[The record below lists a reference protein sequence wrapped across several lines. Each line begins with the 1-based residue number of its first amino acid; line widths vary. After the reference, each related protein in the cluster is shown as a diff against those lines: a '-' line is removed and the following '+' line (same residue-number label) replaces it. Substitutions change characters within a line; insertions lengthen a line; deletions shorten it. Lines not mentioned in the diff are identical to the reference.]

1 MVVYSRLSNLDLFVQ
16 RNKGDVLRNSRG
28 LIYSNAFPTETD
40 VDLSRFSVSK
50 SSFIFRPP
58 VEADVPEKDI
68 LDDLNALAAD
78 IAAAMQ
84 GGPRF
89 VVFRPPGTKFADC
102 SRLGFE
108 SQSPYRLSTAG
119 LIDARANVDER
130 HVFRFRTG
138 STPVQKRVQLS
149 LDAGS
154 NRILISRPSTG
165 AIRDVSFG
173 LISGLASIPIVGD
186 HIAIDL
192 GSDPAGI
199 VRCKGSSPNTA
210 AAAENL
216 AILRAGLFVGAQK
229 SYGGSTTLE
238 TFGVLDSEGGPLD
251 FGFHIDPFGQL
262 DRTRSWIDLSV
273 TGSAVIKTSLRTTH
287 GSPLRLTTQDGSAGL
302 KPSRLVFAEQ
312 RLSDTTNDSDRP
324 QCLLIDGDF
333 PVVLTSSQ
341 ELPSFGLTCGLSERE
356 YMPLKPQSI
365 LSFRPDRPAHYGT
378 YDAATMLDTGP
389 TDDVVSSWIGVRSDA
404 LQQFAADTRVVSE
417 SGDFSLFRDS
427 AVSSMLRAA
436 GNGSLLDHAPLNLRP
451 KTARKHASSG
461 LAPADDP
468 TADAM
473 EDQVIPVHP
482 WVGLI
487 SKNSLETYRTLEQL
501 RLQTHRRSMLEPV
514 TSAMMSPEA
523 LKLSD
528 FPGNRFTPMG
538 LEIRELDGDRIKTVV
553 LARSNDEK
561 GDPQEEMLLSNIPPK
576 MSDALMRSDLFILCD
591 QYPDEKPSI
600 EVKVRGW
607 TFVVDLPRADHTTHD
622 RKFTPIVIIKGV
634 KGQSIEELLDKPASW
649 ALRKDLCSEQDP
661 AKMKALVVASGPKAS
676 DPEKLYQKLKDVWT
690 SPNWTGVLVLNLA
703 LDPGA
708 LPDQITGLLAG
719 AADQI
724 KNLRGHHLGIDVN
737 RVDLSNTNAPSM
749 QASPIFG
756 LIDFQNENAK
766 PEIPS
771 GESYKVHL
779 QELVTQFENGEVRN
793 FRATVLFGVRDLF
806 EGKVCGKLANQPLQH
821 DVFVTIKGSYEK
833 RRDGDK
839 TIDVYS
845 FISEDHWEFDFN
857 TEPME
862 QCKPSSE
869 PKGLVSKLRIDRLTF
884 GTKRVEPDEREPEKK
899 NVEALFAI
907 DGSID
912 INPWPKTLPLFEK
925 GDKISFHS
933 LGIDL
938 TFALIKSSIEGLHL
952 AFAPRGF
959 DLDLSKL
966 KDFGGIFKNL
976 PLKFDKFH
984 WWPGGIDLPQLGFF
998 RLGGG
1003 RSDSEVDSPVPF
1015 GLSFNLDL
1023 GSLGNLSSFLAKLR
1037 IKILAGFGYEAD
1049 KSTPKFLLG
1058 FKFENNGGGPL
1069 DISLGN
1075 VLAIRAKAYDFG
1087 KSDTTGDYFFYALE
1101 AKLVIVGR
1109 ELPEKGKFNVFFF
1122 AGQKKQSSILLAPTD
1137 TDVLETNTLSQSF
1150 APVGTAGLHALV
1162 PTQSLRDETVD
1173 DAVLSVLDDL
1183 TVGWFAVMTGD
1194 KGSDGPFQLG
1204 VLALGQ
1210 KVDPFYGNSGNADEL
1225 KSVKELVDY
1234 VENSLGNLPKSV
1246 EQDLEA
1252 HKYDAVTEFFDKRI
1266 RLSPDHAWTGALR
1279 ATIADIVALD
1289 LLVRDPDL
1297 YGARLAVG
1305 DDLDDPWF
1313 SIDIIYRKLS
1323 EDLGVYST
1331 EIVPPPA
1338 IRQIQF
1344 GAASITIPCVRIDI
1358 YTDGGFN
1365 VDIGFPA
1372 NRDFSRSC
1380 QVEIAIFT
1388 GGGGFYFGRLSGLG
1402 AKLIPKLV
1410 RDTIYRYDPVTQLG
1424 FGARVGIGRSFG
1436 NSIFYGTVSL
1446 TVYSYLEGA
1455 QGRLRVLDKAA
1466 DDEIIAH
1473 HKELRPA
1480 DTFMVVSGSYG
1491 ILGEIIAKI
1500 DFKIIKAD
1508 VRIIAYAEVGVV
1520 LRTDDAV
1527 RLYFEVGVSVSVTVE
1542 IARFRVFGATIVISI
1557 SLSFNTT
1564 FHWET
1569 TAGKRDDHFDEK
1581 YLDRSSQFFLS
1592 FLAPGVR
1599 LTQKDISDGIDWTY
1613 VPSLADIGWKKQV
1626 SLKPWFLPDVTAA
1639 TELNDLGNLD
1649 TVPHLIFTLYLAD
1662 DDGAQPAD
1670 PTSVEYLISAIAYW
1684 LLWGALDRPADF
1696 LNSLID
1702 QDSMDHIRRRLAK
1715 LSEKEDP
1722 RPSSA
1727 DALPQM
1733 PAIQSFMK
1741 ALFDID
1747 VSRAPEPGSDT
1758 EKPRI
1763 AGVFPLPT
1771 AVKLRRDFA
1780 NGVHDTVDLAKQ
1792 DFLTPDIED
1801 RLERAF
1807 DHLETEWRESS
1818 RFSIQRKLAVGKTM
1832 AEELFEEFVGHIL
1845 RSSADELF
1853 DVVTR
1858 FEQERRDTGAPPKKV
1873 SELIDALLHRTSDTR
1888 SRAQGIGAS
1897 ASRFFQHGL
1906 SFTKDPD
1913 WATIKTKVPAG
1924 LAALVDDGKLSGLP
1938 IYRYAS
1944 IQLPLVSWDTG
1955 KWQMATKVTLEG
1967 AGADW
1972 FKIAGSSNGQIEHTV
1987 GADDSTAPDKLLAAI
2002 ADLEAYGA
2010 SVKFTS
2016 QILDRANGALPR
2028 GDAASYVRRLTRK
2041 TSSGAENVGWVF
2053 GLPNHIVN
2061 DSDIPS
2067 VQVRLR
2073 EVGTTAR
2080 LNPPIILDHAATT
2093 PSVVVEFRVKQV
2105 TRPQQDNPTG
2115 NPPPVAE
2122 VLDGIYEIAGM
2133 READRRLL
2141 DALLDPPDAGAVY
2154 ATAGSAL
2161 SVLPSV
2167 KSASL
2172 YIRQVGAENYQELQT
2187 AVNVP
2192 TVLVT
2197 NLSVDVR
2204 PGESSFSTRS
2214 IAPDHEF
2221 SARIDESDGRLFVDL
2236 IRRAAIV
2243 NSGATWLVTA
2253 DPELKGCF
2261 DAKPGKDDPSG
2272 QPIDVALMLVVEL
2285 KDATSLTAVNAYC
2298 AVYQLATA
2306 EEAAALG
2313 SIGDDLAAGRRSVVF
2328 AYQEE
2333 KYGNYLAGT
2342 LPVRITLPNPRN
2354 AAYALIAAEAQKSG
2368 NVDLLQ
2374 KLNADLGLRSRFT
2387 LLEYCVEDGGDNV
2400 FDSLPVE
2407 KILPVGAT
2415 RPRDEFA
2422 DALATDEPANLL
2434 FDLTFALHR
2443 RLKGGKPGKSNP
2455 YDVIGKRIAIKFG
2468 LRDIYGNSLLGG
2480 LRYAASGPLS
2490 GILRVPYCDR
2500 IVPISELPFAKSVWN
2515 AKSKNTISIVIAVD
2529 TAGLNDA
2536 SDDSKKA
2543 AREKYQKALWQ
2554 LEDKNFRLGLRTTL
2568 MGNAPATYDPPELK
2582 NSTLLDID
2590 KSELKTLY
2598 LAVLEFLDGTT
2609 TAVPP
2614 ATLSAKLTKKPS
2626 AKFVETVVSLEQW
2639 RDVTGLDA
2647 DALTIEPFVATI
2659 VPPSYFE
2666 MAAPDYRERLEQ
2678 FTMEVIKNLLPAY
2691 VAATGAPATAGRT
2704 GAGQN
2709 GEVLWFIQSSLLP
2722 RTDIAAVPTFYALPP
2737 LSTTPVSFLFE
2748 TVDVWNKV
2756 EKKATPRKDVSVR
2769 DVDADAAAKLALSRI
2784 EELLSPLL
2792 AKAFAADATGRRIV
2806 DKAMLLKESLA
2817 VSLSSRGL
2825 TIFDKKPA
2833 EAALEAVRAGLA
2845 DKFRNSLK
2853 NVYSVDTVLAFD
2865 TSWVAATPSSP
2876 DPRRRPQFYG
2886 TMHHLPAQSAKP
2898 IAMMTD
2904 SLQLPLNGENN
2915 SVLVSYYD
2923 ATNEESLNTTQL
2935 DGFEITHVQRIPR
2948 LGLRDIEGVPI
2959 PKRYRETQW
2968 LTLVEPKKLK
2978 KQTESIQ
2985 IPIVRRELPVR
2996 PRLVSQ
3002 KLGAAAPLTG
3012 DWKAKLQALRQW
3024 TVESTWDWDGKPSD
3038 ELEVG
3043 VTYTDFRESAVFLQ
3057 SLDEGF
3063 DLARAFACFNLQ
3075 VEDAWPLVAE
3085 IAKRGSIITSD
3096 ADVLDF
3102 IEKCLAGI
3110 GKMRSFVTG
3119 APQKTVRDV
3128 VLISKPDDASPWES
3142 VLISQPSEREV
3153 TISKTPLEKG
3163 GTLSIGKIDILVYP
3177 QAITDLALFRNRT
3190 FHIGGQPAEARDEFV
3205 YSIRNIQA
3213 GEPLTPRNESRVE
3226 LLVTTTAKKM
3236 MQEHIADI
3244 LAVVFP
3250 PANAQSGHLFDVDAS
3265 FLPNE
3270 LSIGPESGLASI
3282 MPKLDVAPGVA
3293 ICRITG
3299 LRWTG
3304 TEVAKMISDGIRRWS
3319 AVAYPELSGSV
3330 SKARLRLGMTIY
3342 RDAAGPSGRSPVFKV
3357 DRIELPVVLVSDF
3370 DKRPTAGR
3378 FETESRVRYP
3388 D

>member
-16 RNKGDVLRNSRG
+16 KADGDLLRNSRG
-28 LIYSNAFPTETD
+28 LIYSNAFPGETD
-40 VDLSRFSVSK
+40 VDLSRFSVSR

-58 VEADVPEKDI
+58 LEADVPEKDI
-68 LDDLNALAAD
+68 LDDLNSFVAD
-78 IAAAMQ
+78 IAGAMQ

-89 VVFRPPGTKFADC
+89 VVFRLPGTKFNDC

-108 SQSPYRLSTAG
+108 SQPPYRLSTAG
-119 LIDARANVDER
+119 LIDARANVDDR

-154 NRILISRPSTG
+154 NRILISKSSTG
-165 AIRDVSFG
+165 VIRDVSFE

-199 VRCKGSSPNTA
+199 VRCRGSSPDTA
-210 AAAENL
+210 AASENL
-216 AILRAGLFVGAQK
+216 ANLRAGLFVGARK
-229 SYGGSTTLE
+229 SHGGSTTVE
-238 TFGVLDSEGGPLD
+238 TFGVLGSQGGPLD
-251 FGFHIDPFGQL
+251 FGFHIDPFEQL

-273 TGSAVIKTSLRTTH
+273 TGSAQIKTSFRTTH

-312 RLSDTTNDSDRP
+312 RLSDTTNESDRP

-333 PVVLTSSQ
+333 PVALTSNQ

-356 YMPLKPQSI
+356 YMPLEPQSI
-365 LSFRPDRPAHYGT
+365 ISFRPDRPAHYGT
-378 YDAATMLDTGP
+378 YDAATMFDTGP
-389 TDDVVSSWIGVRSDA
+389 TNDVVSSWIGVRSGA
-404 LQQFAADTRVVSE
+404 SQQFAANTRVVSE
-417 SGDFSLFRDS
+417 SGDFSLFKES
-427 AVSSMLRAA
+427 AVSPALRAA
-436 GNGSLLDHAPLNLRP
+436 GNGSLLDHAPLTLRP
-451 KTARKHASSG
+451 KTARPRASLEPS
-461 LAPADDP
+461 LADESSAMDL
-468 TADAM
+468 M

-487 SKNSLETYRTLEQL
+487 SKNTPETYRALEQL
-501 RLQTHRRSMLEPV
+501 RLQTYRRAMLEPV
-514 TSAMMSPEA
+514 TSAMMSPE
-523 LKLSD
+523 LLTLRDLSG
-528 FPGNRFTPMG
+528 PRFTPMG

-561 GDPQEEMLLSNIPPK
+561 GDPQGEMLLSDIPPR

-591 QYPDEKPSI
+591 QYPDGEPSI
-600 EVKVRGW
+600 KVEVRGW
-607 TFVVDLPRADHTTHD
+607 TFVVDLPGSDSTTRD

-634 KGQSIEELLDKPASW
+634 TGQSIQELLDKPASW
-649 ALRKDLCSEQDP
+649 ALRQDLCSEQDP
-661 AKMKALVVASGPKAS
+661 AKMKALVVAAGPKAS
-676 DPEKLYQKLKDVWT
+676 DPEKRYGKLTDVWT
-690 SPNWTGVLVLNLA
+690 SPNWTGILILNLA
-703 LDPGA
+703 IDPGA

-724 KNLRGHHLGIDVN
+724 KDLRGHHLGIDVN
-737 RVDLSNTNAPSM
+737 RVDLSNTDAPSM

-756 LIDFQNENAK
+756 LIDFQNKIAK

-779 QELVTQFENGEVRN
+779 EELVTQFENGEVRD

-806 EGKVCGKLANQPLQH
+806 EGRVCGKLASQPLQQ
-821 DVFVTIKGSYEK
+821 DVFVTVKGSYEK
-833 RRDGDK
+833 RRDGGK

-845 FISEDHWEFDFN
+845 FISDDDWEFDFD

-862 QCKPSSE
+862 QCKPSIE

-884 GTKRVEPDEREPEKK
+884 GTKRVETDEHEPDKK

-912 INPWPKTLPLFEK
+912 INPWPKALPLFEK
-925 GDKISFHS
+925 GDKISFKS

-938 TFALIKSSIEGLHL
+938 TFALIKSSIEGLRL
-952 AFAPRGF
+952 SFAPRGF

-1003 RSDSEVDSPVPF
+1003 RSESEVDSPVPF
-1015 GLSFNLDL
+1015 GLSFDLDL
-1023 GSLGNLSSFLAKLR
+1023 GSLGNLSSLLAKLR

-1049 KSTPKFLLG
+1049 KTTPKFLLG

-1101 AKLVIVGR
+1101 AKLVVLDR

-1122 AGQKKQSSILLAPTD
+1122 AGQKKQSS
-1137 TDVLETNTLSQSF
+1137 VLIMPNGADASET
-1150 APVGTAGLHALV
+1150 GTMLRSSSGDNRTASAAREDLRALV
-1162 PTQSLRDETVD
+1162 LTQSLRDEAVD
-1173 DAVLSVLDDL
+1173 HAVLSVLDDL

-1210 KVDPFYGNSGNADEL
+1210 KVDPFYGNSGNANEL
-1225 KSVKELVDY
+1225 RSVKELVSY
-1234 VENSLGNLPKSV
+1234 VETSLGNLPKSV

-1313 SIDIIYRKLS
+1313 SIDILYRKLS
-1323 EDLGVYST
+1323 EDLGLYST

-1344 GAASITIPCVRIDI
+1344 GAASITIPCIRIDI

-1365 VDIGFPA
+1365 VDVGFPA
-1372 NRDFSRSC
+1372 NRDFTRSC

-1402 AKLIPKLV
+1402 AKLIPTLV
-1410 RDTIYRYDPVTQLG
+1410 KDKVYRYDPVMQLG

-1491 ILGEIIAKI
+1491 ILGEIVAKV

-1520 LRTDDAV
+1520 LRTEDAI
-1527 RLYFEVGVSVSVTVE
+1527 RLYFEVGVSVRVTVE

-1557 SLSFNTT
+1557 SLSFNAT

-1581 YLDRSSQFFLS
+1581 YVDKSSQFVLS

-1599 LTQKDISDGIDWTY
+1599 LSQKEISDGIDWTC
-1613 VPSLADIGWKKQV
+1613 VPSLTDIGWKKRV
-1626 SLKPWFLPDVTAA
+1626 SLRPWFLPDVTAA
-1639 TELNDLGNLD
+1639 PELNELGDSD
-1649 TVPHLIFTLYLAD
+1649 TVPHLIFTLYLPD

-1670 PTSVEYLISAIAYW
+1670 PTSVENLISAIAYW
-1684 LLWGALDRPADF
+1684 LLWGALDRPANF
-1696 LNSLID
+1696 LDTPID

-1715 LSEKEDP
+1715 LSDKEDP

-1733 PAIQSFMK
+1733 PAIQTFMK
-1741 ALFDID
+1741 AMFDID
-1747 VSRAPEPGSDT
+1747 LIKAPEPGSDT
-1758 EKPRI
+1758 EKPRV
-1763 AGVFPLPT
+1763 AGIFPLPT
-1771 AVKLRRDFA
+1771 SVKLGRDFA
-1780 NGVHDTVDLAKQ
+1780 NGVSETVDLATQ
-1792 DFLTPDIED
+1792 DFLTPEIED

-1807 DHLETEWRESS
+1807 DHLETEWRESK
-1818 RFSIQRKLAVGKTM
+1818 RFSSQRKLAGGKTM

-1845 RSSADELF
+1845 RSITDELF

-1873 SELIDALLHRTSDTR
+1873 IELIGALLYRTTDTR

-1906 SFTKDPD
+1906 SFTKDPA
-1913 WATIKTKVPAG
+1913 WSTIKTKVPAG
-1924 LAALVDDGKLSGLP
+1924 LAALVDDGRLRGLP

-1944 IQLPLVSWDTG
+1944 LQLPLVRRDMG

-1967 AGADW
+1967 TGADW
-1972 FKIAGSSNGQIEHTV
+1972 FKIAGSSNGEIEHTV
-1987 GADDSTAPDKLLAAI
+1987 GAYDPAAPEKLLAAT

-2010 SVKFTS
+2010 STKFSS

-2028 GDAASYVRRLTRK
+2028 GDAASSVRRLIRK
-2041 TSSGAENVGWVF
+2041 TNSGTDNVGWVF
-2053 GLPNHIVN
+2053 GLPDHIVN

-2067 VQVRLR
+2067 VEVRLR

-2080 LNPPIILDHAATT
+2080 LNPPIILDPAAVT

-2105 TRPQQDNPTG
+2105 TRPLQGSATG

-2122 VLDGIYEIAGM
+2122 VLEGIYEIAGM

-2141 DALLDPPDAGAVY
+2141 DALLDPPDSGAIFASVD
-2154 ATAGSAL
+2154 GAL
-2161 SVLPSV
+2161 SVLPSI

-2172 YIRQVGAENYQELQT
+2172 YIRQLGAEDYQELQT
-2187 AVNVP
+2187 AVDVP

-2204 PGESSFSTRS
+2204 PGQSSFYMRS
-2214 IAPDHEF
+2214 VAPDHEF
-2221 SARIDESDGRLFVDL
+2221 SARIDEGDGRLFVDL

-2253 DPELKGCF
+2253 DSELKSCF

-2272 QPIDVALMLVVEL
+2272 APNDVALMLVVEL
-2285 KDATSLTAVNAYC
+2285 KDATSLTAVNAYR
-2298 AVYQLATA
+2298 AMYQLATA
-2306 EEAAALG
+2306 EQATALG

-2328 AYQEE
+2328 AYQKE
-2333 KYGNYLAGT
+2333 KYGNYLPGT
-2342 LPVRITLPNPRN
+2342 LPVRITLPNPQSK
-2354 AAYALIAAEAQKSG
+2354 AYAQIAAEAQKSG

-2374 KLNADLGLRSRFT
+2374 KLYADVGLRSRFT
-2387 LLEYCVEDGGDNV
+2387 LLEYCIEDGGDNV
-2400 FDSLPVE
+2400 FHALPVE
-2407 KILPVGAT
+2407 EILPVGAT

-2422 DALATDEPANLL
+2422 DALATDEPENLL

-2443 RLKGGKPGKSNP
+2443 QLKGSEPGKSNP

-2480 LRYAASGPLS
+2480 LKYAASGPLS

-2500 IVPISELPFAKSVWN
+2500 IIPISELPFAKSAWN
-2515 AKSKNTISIVIAVD
+2515 AKSRGAISIVIAVD
-2529 TAGLNDA
+2529 TAGLNGA
-2536 SDDSKKA
+2536 SGDSKKA
-2543 AREKYQKALWQ
+2543 AREIYQKALWQ
-2554 LEDKNFRLGLRTTL
+2554 LEDKNFRIGLRTTL
-2568 MGNAPATYDPPELK
+2568 MGNAPATYESPELK
-2582 NSTLLDID
+2582 NSTPLDID

-2598 LAVLEFLDGTT
+2598 LNVLELLDGTAS
-2609 TAVPP
+2609 AVPP
-2614 ATLSAKLTKKPS
+2614 ATLSAKLTKVPS
-2626 AKFVETVVSLEQW
+2626 ANFVETIVSLEQC
-2639 RDVTGLDA
+2639 RDATGLDA
-2647 DALTIEPFVATI
+2647 DAMMLEQHVATI
-2659 VPPSYFE
+2659 VPPSYLE
-2666 MAAPDYRERLEQ
+2666 AAAPDYHERLEQ
-2678 FTMEVIKNLLPAY
+2678 FTTEVIDNLLPAY

-2704 GAGQN
+2704 GTGQN
-2709 GEVLWFIQSSLLP
+2709 GEVLWFIQASLLP
-2722 RTDIAAVPTFYALPP
+2722 QADIAAVPTFYALPP

-2748 TVDVWNKV
+2748 TVDIWSKD
-2756 EKKATPRKDVSVR
+2756 EKKAKPRKDVSVR

-2792 AKAFAADATGRRIV
+2792 AKAFAANTTGRRIV

-2817 VSLSSRGL
+2817 VSLASRGL
-2825 TIFDKKPA
+2825 PIFDKQPA

-2853 NVYSVDTVLAFD
+2853 NVYSLDTVLAFE
-2865 TSWVAATPSSP
+2865 TSWTTATPSSP

-2886 TMHHLPAQSAKP
+2886 TMHHLPAQSEKQ

-2904 SLQLPLNGENN
+2904 SLQLPLNGEDT
-2915 SVLVSYYD
+2915 SILVSYYD
-2923 ATNEESLNTTQL
+2923 TTNEESLNTTQL
-2935 DGFEITHVQRIPR
+2935 GGFEITHAQRIPR
-2948 LGLRDIEGVPI
+2948 LGLQDIVGVPI
-2959 PKRYRETQW
+2959 AKRYRETQW
-2968 LTLVEPKKLK
+2968 LTLIKPKKLK
-2978 KQTESIQ
+2978 DQTGSIQ
-2985 IPIVRRELPVR
+2985 IPIVRRELPTR

-3002 KLGAAAPLTG
+3002 KLGATGPLTG
-3012 DWKAKLQALRQW
+3012 DWKAKLQSLRYW
-3024 TVESTWDWDGKPSD
+3024 TVDSAWDWDGKPSD

-3043 VTYTDFRESAVFLQ
+3043 VRYTDFRESTVFLQ

-3063 DLARAFACFNLQ
+3063 DLARAFASFNLQ
-3075 VEDAWPLVAE
+3075 VEDAWPLIAE
-3085 IAKRGSIITSD
+3085 IAKRGTIVASD
-3096 ADVLDF
+3096 SDVLEF
-3102 IEKCLAGI
+3102 VEKCLAEI
-3110 GKMRSFVTG
+3110 RTMRSFVTRR
-3119 APQKTVRDV
+3119 PQKTVRDV
-3128 VLISKPDDASPWES
+3128 VLISKQDDASPWKS
-3142 VLISQPSEREV
+3142 ALITQPSEREV
-3153 TISKTPLEKG
+3153 TISKTSLEKG
-3163 GTLSIGKIDILVYP
+3163 GTLSISKIDILVHP
-3177 QAITDLALFRNRT
+3177 QAISDLALFRNRT
-3190 FHIGGQPAEARDEFV
+3190 FHIGSQAIEARNEFV
-3205 YSIRNIQA
+3205 YSIGNIQA
-3213 GEPLTPRNESRVE
+3213 GEPLTPRKESRDE
-3226 LLVTTTAKKM
+3226 LLVTTTGKKI
-3236 MQEHIADI
+3236 MQDHLVDI
-3244 LAVVFP
+3244 LSAIFP
-3250 PANAQSGHLFDVDAS
+3250 PATTQTGHLFDIDAS
-3265 FLPNE
+3265 FLPRE
-3270 LSIGPESGLASI
+3270 LSIGPASGAGPITS
-3282 MPKLDVAPGVA
+3282 KSDVAPGVA

-3304 TEVAKMISDGIRRWS
+3304 SEIAKMISDGIRRWS
-3319 AVAYPELSGSV
+3319 AVAYPELAGSV
-3330 SKARLRLGMTIY
+3330 SKARLRLGITVY
-3342 RDAAGPSGRSPVFKV
+3342 RDALGPSGRSPVFKV
-3357 DRIELPVVLVSDF
+3357 DRIELPVDLVLDF
-3370 DKRPTAGR
+3370 DKTPTASAN
-3378 FETESRVRYP
+3378 TS
-3388 D
+3388 